1 MDNCNHQQSSDY
13 IYKMFKSKEECNDDG
28 KIETLKILL
37 PYLSFNYRKNISILI
52 KIMELKDTIEYFNNP
67 KIEKYNSL
75 PIPPTLKSKLLNSIR
90 DKCSPDIQDLIDTWP
105 LNSNNDNEI
114 GDNTISSLIS
124 LLPTSQQNLFD
135 NLEILQK
142 IIKEI

>member
-52 KIMELKDTIEYFNNP
+52 KIMELKDTIDYFNNP
-67 KIEKYNSL
+67 KIEKYNSS
-75 PIPPTLKSKLLNSIR
+75 PIPSTLKSELLNSIR
-90 DKCSPDIQDLIDTWP
+90 DKCSPDMQVLIDTWSSD
-105 LNSNNDNEI
+105 SNVNNKKA
-114 GDNTISSLIS
+114 DNTISSLIS
-124 LLPTSQQNLFD
+124 LLPANQQTLFD
-135 NLEILQK
+135 NLKELQK
-142 IIKEI
+142 ILEEL

>member
-90 DKCSPDIQDLIDTWP
+90 DKCSPDIQNLIDSWP
-105 LNSNNDNEI
+105 SNSNIDN

-124 LLPTSQQNLFD
+124 LFPTSGQNLFD
-135 NLEILQK
+135 NLEVLQK
-142 IIKEI
+142 IIEEI